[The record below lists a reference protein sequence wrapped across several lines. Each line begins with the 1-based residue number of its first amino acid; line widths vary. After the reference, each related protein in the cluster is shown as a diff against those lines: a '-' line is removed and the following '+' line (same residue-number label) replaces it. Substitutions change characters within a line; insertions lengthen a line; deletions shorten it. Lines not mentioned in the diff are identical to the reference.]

1 MIIETLET
9 RVRECEA
16 LARTTALPDK
26 ATWARMAERWRQLA
40 NYHTSTE
47 SRLQE
52 KRRDRK
58 YPSAAAISC
67 DSPNRCYKEYPSNGA
82 AGSAVTPE
90 PHRWNSLA

>member
-16 LARTTALPDK
+16 LARTTSLPDK
-26 ATWARMAERWRQLA
+26 ATWTKMAERWRQLA

-58 YPSAAAISC
+58 ISMRRR
-67 DSPNRCYKEYPSNGA
+67 DLLRQ
-82 AGSAVTPE
+82 PE
-90 PHRWNSLA
+90 PLL